1 MLDLALSLLDYFLS
15 IYPSLTRAEGRKFLG
30 RFGVS
35 GGVQT
40 QVMGN
45 LSDSQKSRVVLAKM
59 AYESPHLLFLDEPT
73 NHLGRAGDGK
83 SASSEESEIMKSRL
97 ELAEMAISRQRGR
110 DCFRDV
116 VDDDVSTLSNATTK
130 VDFQSVSEKSTGSV
144 TSDTKDDDERKKEEE
159 KQEEAKAAQEAREEE
174 ERRLRREE
182 KLRDMEEAKKLKE
195 FEAQLRAKRD
205 EIEAKK
211 KAEESLAA
219 AALAE
224 AMEQRRI
231 EKEKRK
237 KAKAEARLQAI
248 KDKLAQEEAEA
259 LADIWTQEQQLS
271 LEMALLDNP
280 PIVEKVERWSNVAA
294 AVEGKS
300 RNQCLARYR
309 YIKRR
314 IDTERQL
321 LDVDKD

>member
-1 MLDLALSLLDYFLS
+1 MFHYLC
-15 IYPSLTRAEGRKFLG
+15 
-30 RFGVS
+30 
-35 GGVQT
+35 
-40 QVMGN
+40 
-45 LSDSQKSRVVLAKM
+45 
-59 AYESPHLLFLDEPT
+59 LF
-73 NHLGRAGDGK
+73 
-83 SASSEESEIMKSRL
+83 
-97 ELAEMAISRQRGR
+97 Q
-110 DCFRDV
+110 
-116 VDDDVSTLSNATTK
+116 
-130 VDFQSVSEKSTGSV
+130 
-144 TSDTKDDDERKKEEE
+144 
-159 KQEEAKAAQEAREEE
+159 
-174 ERRLRREE
+174 
-182 KLRDMEEAKKLKE
+182 
-195 FEAQLRAKRD
+195 
-205 EIEAKK
+205 AKK

-248 KDKLAQEEAEA
+248 KDKLAQEETEA

-280 PIVEKVERWSNVAA
+280 PMVEKVERWSNVAA
-294 AVEGKS
+294 AVEGKT

-314 IDTERQL
+314 IATERQL